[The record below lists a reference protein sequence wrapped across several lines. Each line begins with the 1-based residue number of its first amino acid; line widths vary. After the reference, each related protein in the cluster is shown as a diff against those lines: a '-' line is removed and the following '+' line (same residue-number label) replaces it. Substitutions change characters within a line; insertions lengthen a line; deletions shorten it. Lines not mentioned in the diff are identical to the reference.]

1 MKTPLETEAPA
12 RTRRRWLRPVVITLS
27 ALLVLALGGLG
38 AAGWY
43 FSGEVINVVHED
55 DPYGLTVVAADD
67 ATVTLPSTEA
77 SALPG
82 TWGLEWEGGRAV
94 LGDTVSSDADTV
106 TREIDSVLF
115 GELTAGT
122 EARIDKWTFGDD
134 PKTGLGLD
142 FEDVQV
148 PTDLGDM
155 PAWYLPNTAAT
166 SDNADTWVITVHGRN
181 AAPAE
186 TLRGIGLYAGQGY
199 PVLAVTYRNDEGAPQ
214 APNGMHSL
222 GEYESEDVI
231 AAVDYALANGAKD
244 VILHGWSMG
253 GAVIATAYRHLDDPA
268 VVKGLVFDSPVMDW
282 NSTLDMQAGDRN
294 VIPPITW
301 TAKRIVEFRAD
312 IDLDDLDQRNF
323 AADFDL
329 PILLFV
335 DTADETVDHTA
346 TLDFADML
354 DPAQTTVMETA
365 SGHTASWNEDPA
377 AYAATLESYLAGL

>member
-1 MKTPLETEAPA
+1 MKTTLETDAPA
-12 RTRRRWLRPVVITLS
+12 RKRRWLRPLVITLS

-43 FSGEVINVVHED
+43 FSGEVLNVTHDE
-55 DPYGLTVVAADD
+55 DPYELTVEAVDD
-67 ATVTLPSTEA
+67 TTVTLPLNEATEQ
-77 SALPG
+77 PG
-82 TWGLEWEGGRAV
+82 TWGLQWADGQAMLGEV
-94 LGDTVSSDADTV
+94 LASDDTTV
-106 TREIDSVLF
+106 TRALEAVFI

-122 EARIDKWTFGDD
+122 KARIDKWVYGDH
-134 PKTGLGLD
+134 GLGNHD
-142 FEDVQV
+142 TVNI

-155 PAWYLPNTAAT
+155 PAWLV
-166 SDNADTWVITVHGRN
+166 SGSSDTWVITVHGRN
-181 AAPAE
+181 ASPAE
-186 TLRGIGLYAGQGY
+186 TMRSFATYSALDHPI
-199 PVLAVTYRNDEGAPQ
+199 LAVTYRNDEGAPD
-214 APNGMHSL
+214 APNGLHSL
-222 GEYESEDVI
+222 GEHESADVI

-253 GAVIATAYRHLDDPA
+253 GATVATAYRKLDDTS

-282 NSTLDMQAGDRN
+282 NSTLDMQAADRN

-301 TAKRIVEFRAD
+301 AAKRIVEFRAD

-323 AADFDL
+323 ADEFDL
-329 PILLFV
+329 PILLYV

-354 DPAQTTVMETA
+354 DPEQTTVMETA

-377 AYAATLESYLAGL
+377 AYAATLESYLASL